1 MQAKLSHAQ
10 DKTER
15 AQKDVDR
22 KEEEIT
28 RLKLEARQLRL
39 ERIPQPVNL
48 RGQFINDNN
57 NLSGVTERCD

>member
-1 MQAKLSHAQ
+1 MQAKFSHAQ
-10 DKTER
+10 DKTEQ

-48 RGQFINDNN
+48 RGQFINNHN
-57 NLSGVTERCD
+57 YLSGVIERCY